1 MNQEKIGKF
10 ISKVRK
16 EKKLTQKQLAEK
28 LGITDRA
35 ISKWENSK
43 SMPDLA
49 LLKPLCNI
57 LDITIN
63 ELLSGEYI
71 SKNEKDENLEKNI
84 VNAINYSK
92 KKQNISEHI
101 FNLFILLFGTLM
113 IIISMA
119 IFSTPIGFTM
129 WYSIIGTYI
138 LMIIFSFLL
147 KKFLISNKSEKS
159 IVILIISF
167 FILYFGYL
175 WTIDFINV
183 KKNGANPDIFV
194 VSSTVTTFSY
204 SYDTFFY
211 DLHICNLNQED
222 EYRKLVFDLNHDID
236 INEINKICGK

>member
-1 MNQEKIGKF
+1 MNQDKIGKF

-35 ISKWENSK
+35 ISKWENGK
-43 SMPDLA
+43 SMPDLS
-49 LLKPLCNI
+49 LLKPLCDI

-63 ELLSGEYI
+63 ELLNGDYI
-71 SKNEKDENLEKNI
+71 SKNDKNKNLEENI

-92 KKQNISEHI
+92 KKQNISELL
-101 FNLFILLFGTLM
+101 FYLFILLFGTLM
-113 IIISMA
+113 LIMSMS

-138 LMIIFSFLL
+138 LMIIFSYLL
-147 KKFLISNKSEKS
+147 KKIITSNKSDKYVGII
-159 IVILIISF
+159 IVIF

-175 WTIDFINV
+175 WIIDFINV
-183 KKNGANPDIFV
+183 KYHHGEPDIFV
-194 VSSTVTTFSY
+194 VSGTVTTDSF

-211 DLHICNLNQED
+211 DLYICNINQED
-222 EYRKLVFDLNHDID
+222 EFRKLVFDLNHDVNLEQID
-236 INEINKICGK
+236 KHCNH